1 MGESKAK
8 SDRERIIGWYED
20 DIRRYEGMIGKVTE
34 YKTVVTQGLIDN
46 IQKRV
51 DELKSRGF
59 NNDTTGRCVNE
70 D

>member
-1 MGESKAK
+1 
-8 SDRERIIGWYED
+8 
-20 DIRRYEGMIGKVTE
+20 MIGKVTE

-59 NNDTTGRCVNE
+59 NNDTKGRCVNE